1 MLDFNNLA
9 VNGLG
14 VHVKV
19 KICGITNREDAIGAM
34 EAGADALGF
43 VFYSKSA
50 RYIAPK
56 AAAEIIASLPP
67 FISNVGLFVNAS
79 GQEVRQI
86 IERTGIDTLQF
97 HGEESAE
104 DCAPFLRQCIKAF
117 RIADAESLQ
126 QLPAFHTRGWLLD
139 SFVPGEQGGTG
150 VIFNWALAKQAVSLN
165 RPVILAGGLTP
176 ENVQEAIRQVRP
188 YAVDVSSGVESSQG
202 KKDLNKVRAFIQHAK
217 SA

>member
-1 MLDFNNLA
+1 LLDFNNLA

-43 VFYSKSA
+43 VFYSKSP
-50 RYIAPK
+50 RYIAPR

-79 GQEVRQI
+79 AQEVRQI

-126 QLPAFHTRGWLLD
+126 QLAAFHTRAWLLD

-150 VIFNWALAKQAVSLN
+150 VTFNWALAKQAVSLN

-188 YAVDVSSGVESSQG
+188 YAVDVSSGIESTPG
-202 KKDLNKVRAFIQHAK
+202 KKDLNKVRSFIQHAK
-217 SA
+217 SV

>member
-1 MLDFNNLA
+1 M
-9 VNGLG
+9 NGLG

-19 KICGITNREDAIGAM
+19 KICGITSREDAIGAM

-43 VFYSKSA
+43 VFYSKSP

-56 AAAEIIASLPP
+56 VAAEIIASLPP

-117 RIADAESLQ
+117 RIANVESLQ
-126 QLPAFHTRGWLLD
+126 QLPAFHTRAWLLD

-150 VIFNWALAKQAVSLN
+150 VTFNWALAKQAVSLN
-165 RPVILAGGLTP
+165 RPVILAGGLSP

-188 YAVDVSSGVESSQG
+188 YAVDVSSGVESSPG
-202 KKDLNKVRAFIQHAK
+202 KKDLNKVRAFIKNAK
-217 SA
+217 FA

>member
-1 MLDFNNLA
+1 LLDFDNSA

-14 VHVKV
+14 VQIKV
-19 KICGITNREDAIGAM
+19 KICGITSREDAMGALD
-34 EAGADALGF
+34 AGADALGF
-43 VFYSKSA
+43 VFYSRSP

-79 GQEVRQI
+79 AQEVRQI

-97 HGEESAE
+97 HGDEPAE
-104 DCAPFLRQCIKAF
+104 YCAPFLRQCIKAF
-117 RIADAESLQ
+117 RVANADSLR
-126 QLPAFHTRGWLLD
+126 QLPEFQTRAWLLD
-139 SFVPGEQGGTG
+139 SFVPGEHGGTG
-150 VIFNWALAKQAVSLN
+150 VKFNWALANRAVSLN
-165 RPVILAGGLTP
+165 RPVILAGGLTS

-188 YAVDVSSGVESSQG
+188 YAVDVSSGVESSPG
-202 KKDLNKVRAFIQHAK
+202 KKDLQKVRSFIQLAK